1 MCHEYSIYVESINSL
16 HVNISA
22 VHGFYMYGIIIL
34 VVINCMMNM
43 MITLLAL
50 KDSTVIA
57 VLHGGGF

>member
-1 MCHEYSIYVESINSL
+1 
-16 HVNISA
+16 
-22 VHGFYMYGIIIL
+22 MYGIIIL